1 MNDLR
6 EHLADAAERLRRA
19 LDRARLYG
27 VAHREAKAAI
37 EHAWQPLR
45 EILSLG
51 RPLTLQAGPD
61 GLSWQGGLLAAED
74 EDKEGLGRILHR
86 EGIAELTLRPD
97 LHIDELVRL
106 LDVVR
111 INLALPE
118 HEEETLESL
127 LWQARL
133 EGVTFRAVAA
143 LMEAE
148 AISGDALRY
157 VQARGP
163 VRTSPLVAELDAASR
178 RAPRRGALADDDLV
192 RAVATAEDPVPM
204 IAGEDGAWD
213 VEAEAL
219 EAQLLDEADP
229 DARAAARLRAEL
241 ALEQPGDQLR
251 RACLL
256 LFRAAASAPTEL
268 GPDQALPLARDA
280 IDEVLRQHD
289 AFALSQLVHTL
300 RQELGAATDPEA
312 TSLLREVLARAT
324 QPVLVA
330 RLLAAAGP
338 TADPAATE
346 DLVALLDDNAIRA
359 LVEWSFQAEAD
370 GEAGRGRWL
379 ATALGEVAARRA
391 RRWLWDEGTEPELL
405 VPAALLLR
413 GRDGEDERA
422 LRPTLLDHP
431 AGRVVEITLEWY
443 AATGVPAAE
452 RPAVLALL
460 EDRRPRIRAAARATL
475 VRWPP
480 PDIAAWFQ
488 ARLSQASLA
497 QRPPDLQRDLCVA
510 CGQIMGPK
518 ALRPL
523 QALLDRRVGMFA
535 GKGEGE
541 LLEAAAFGLAAIG
554 GPEARAVLEEG
565 AKSWVGARS
574 AACKAAL
581 ARLHGGRS

>member
-1 MNDLR
+1 LTEQR
-6 EHLADAAERLRRA
+6 EQLTDAVERLRRA

-37 EHAWQPLR
+37 EHAWQPLQVV
-45 EILSLG
+45 LAAG
-51 RPLTLQAGPD
+51 RALTLQAGPD
-61 GLSWQGGLLAAED
+61 GLAWQGALLAPED
-74 EDKEGLGRILHR
+74 EDKEGLGRLLHR
-86 EGIAELTLRPD
+86 EGIAELTLHPD
-97 LHIDELVRL
+97 MRQDELIRM

-111 INLALPE
+111 VNLALPE

-133 EGVTFRAVAA
+133 EGIRFRAVAA

-148 AISGDALRY
+148 AISGDAMRY

-163 VRTSPLVAELDAASR
+163 SRTSPLIAALDGAAR
-178 RAPRRGALADDDLV
+178 RTPAPGPVADDDLV
-192 RAVATAEDPVPM
+192 RAVAEAGDVAM
-204 IAGEDGAWD
+204 IAGEDGAWE
-213 VEAEAL
+213 VEADAL
-219 EAQLLDEADP
+219 EVQLLDQADP
-229 DARAAARLRAEL
+229 DAQDAARLRAEL
-241 ALEQPGDQLR
+241 AMEQPGDQLR

-256 LFRAAASAPTEL
+256 LFRAAAAGQPDL
-268 GPDQALPLARDA
+268 GPPQAQALAREA

-289 AFALSQLVHTL
+289 AFALSQLVRTL
-300 RQELGAATDPEA
+300 REELAGGPASDLA
-312 TSLLREVLARAT
+312 LVLGEVLARAT

-338 TADPAATE
+338 AADPAATE
-346 DLVALLDDNAIRA
+346 ELVALLDDNAIRA
-359 LVEWSFQAEAD
+359 LVEWSFQSEVE

-391 RRWLWDEGTEPELL
+391 RRWLWEEGTEPELL

-413 GRDGEDERA
+413 GRDGEEERA
-422 LRPTLLDHP
+422 LRPTLLQHP
-431 AGRVVEITLEWY
+431 AGRVVELTLEWY
-443 AATGVPAAE
+443 AATGVPPAE
-452 RPAVLALL
+452 LSAVLALL

-488 ARLSQASLA
+488 ARLSQVSLA
-497 QRPPDLQRDLCVA
+497 QRPAELQRDLCVA

-523 QALLDRRVGMFA
+523 QALLDKRVGMFA
-535 GKGEGE
+535 SKGEGE

-554 GPEARAVLEEG
+554 GPEARALLDEG

-574 AACKAAL
+574 SACKAAL
-581 ARLHGGRS
+581 ARLAGGRT